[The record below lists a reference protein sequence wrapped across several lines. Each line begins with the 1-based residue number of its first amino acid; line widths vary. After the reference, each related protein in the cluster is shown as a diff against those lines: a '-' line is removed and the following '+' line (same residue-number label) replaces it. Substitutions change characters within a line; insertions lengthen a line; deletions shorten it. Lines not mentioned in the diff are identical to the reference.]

1 MIISSMFLDV
11 FLRIAKDEL
20 LVIWWDL
27 VVWIFFFLNPMIPP
41 KSPVHHISWPVIVL
55 LVEWV
60 ECTVSIA
67 STPAGRE
74 PRGGGLRLA
83 RIRHTDLF
91 HHLAS
96 LSTALADERWA
107 LLSLSL
113 SIGFWWTNHPK
124 LGCEVVADPSNAA
137 RCEAP
142 GECTSSEH
150 NICRDRIRCSWGRE
164 MGWK

>member
-1 MIISSMFLDV
+1 MAIFNSYVSLPEGSSKSSFFGHPPMIISSMFLDV

-27 VVWIFFFLNPMIPP
+27 VVWIPVFFLNPRIPP

-67 STPAGRE
+67 STPTGRE

-107 LLSLSL
+107 LLSLSCYPL
-113 SIGFWWTNHPK
+113 VFDEPITPSW
-124 LGCEVVADPSNAA
+124 VV
-137 RCEAP
+137 
-142 GECTSSEH
+142 
-150 NICRDRIRCSWGRE
+150 
-164 MGWK
+164 K